1 MKKRDFIVLFGGE
14 AGYGVMSAGLMLA
27 RTAMRNSLQAVVVNE
42 YPSLIKGGLNNCL
55 VRISDSPLTS
65 FEEELD
71 VLGAVSQQAYE
82 LNVGKVKPGGLV
94 FHDAGVKVD
103 AVAPPAGV
111 TLVAVQLVQSGS
123 GDMAKVMAN
132 SAVIGAFCALT
143 DFPADALKA
152 VLTAEFA
159 DPAVQAK
166 NLAIFEQTWQALQ
179 GSKAVRGGRFPFT
192 LQPSPSPRMLLTG
205 NDAIAMGALQAGCR
219 FAAGYP
225 MTPATSVLVYLADH
239 AIEYGLVFKQAEDEI
254 AAVNM
259 LIGAGFAG
267 VRALGATSGGGFAL
281 MTEAVGFAAMAEV
294 PLVMVMAQRGG
305 PSTGLPTRTM
315 QADLIQ
321 VLYASQGEFARVV
334 VAPGDVEECFAETFR
349 AFNLAEKYQVPC
361 FILTDKFLADSS
373 VTQPFFAAEGME
385 VDRGK
390 LVDEAWL
397 SQHQPYLRYHPAEDG
412 VSERAIP
419 GQAGGR
425 HVATSYT
432 HGEDG
437 FYSSGHKEYAGNEPE
452 ITAAGIDKSFAKLP
466 GILAQ
471 IPGIKLHGPEQAEL
485 TLIAWGSTKGAA
497 LEAIELAKEQG
508 ISVNLLQILY
518 ASPFPEAAVTEV
530 LKRARRTLLLE
541 GNRTA
546 QMGALLRGQTGFAAD
561 AQYLKYDSKAFT
573 PSGIVRKIQEVMMK

>member
-1 MKKRDFIVLFGGE
+1 MRNRGFSFLFGGE

-27 RTAMRNSLQAVVVNE
+27 KAAVRNGLQAVVVNE

-55 VRISDSPLTS
+55 VRISDKALTS
-65 FEEELD
+65 YEDDID

-82 LNVGKVKPGGLV
+82 LNVGKVRPGGVV
-94 FHDAGVKVD
+94 FHDVGVKTD
-103 AVAPPAGV
+103 KAAPPEGVSLVPAQLIQAG
-111 TLVAVQLVQSGS
+111 A
-123 GDMAKVMAN
+123 GDAAKIMAN
-132 SAVIGAFCALT
+132 SAVMGAFCALT
-143 DFPADALKA
+143 DFPAGA
-152 VLTAEFA
+152 VKEVITGEFA
-159 DPAVQAK
+159 EPLVQAK
-166 NLAIFEQTWQALQ
+166 NLEIFDHTWEGLKARPGAAEVKFPFALQ
-179 GSKAVRGGRFPFT
+179 PAPI
-192 LQPSPSPRMLLTG
+192 PRMLLTG

-239 AIEYGLVFKQAEDEI
+239 AVEYGLVFKQAEDEI

-267 VRALGATSGGGFAL
+267 VRALGATSGGGFSL

-315 QADLIQ
+315 QADLNQ

-334 VAPGDVEECFAETFR
+334 VAPGDVAECFTETFR

-361 FILTDKFLADSS
+361 FILTDKYLADSS
-373 VTQPFFAAEGME
+373 VTQPFFETREMQT
-385 VDRGK
+385 DRG
-390 LVDEAWL
+390 LMVDEAWL
-397 SQHQPYLRYHPAEDG
+397 SGHQPYLRYRLTGDG
-412 VSERAIP
+412 VSERSIP

-437 FYSSGHKEYAGNEPE
+437 FYSSGHKEYAGSEPE
-452 ITAAGIDKSFAKLP
+452 ITASGIDKSFAKLP
-466 GILAQ
+466 GMLAE
-471 IPGIKLHGPEQAEL
+471 IPGIRLYGPAQADL
-485 TLIAWGSTKGAA
+485 TLIVWGSTKGAA

-508 ISVNLLQILY
+508 FSVNLMQILY

-530 LKRARRTLLLE
+530 LKKARRTLLVE

-546 QMGALLRGQTGFAAD
+546 QMGALLRAQTGFAPD
-561 AQYLKYDSKAFT
+561 AQYLKYDSRPFT
-573 PSGIVRKIQEVMMK
+573 PSGIVRKIQEVMAK

>member
-1 MKKRDFIVLFGGE
+1 MEKRDFVVLFGGE

-27 RTAMRNSLQAVVVNE
+27 RTAMRNGLQAMIVNE

-103 AVAPPAGV
+103 AVAPPEGV
-111 TLVAVQLVQSGS
+111 TLVGASLIQSGS
-123 GDMAKVMAN
+123 GEMAKVMAN
-132 SAVIGAFCALT
+132 SAIIGAFCALT

-159 DPAVQAK
+159 DSAVQAK

-179 GSKAVRGGRFPFT
+179 GSEAVHGKKFPFA
-192 LQPSPSPRMLLTG
+192 LRPSPLPRMLLTG
-205 NDAIAMGALQAGCR
+205 NDAIALGAIQAGCR

-267 VRALGATSGGGFAL
+267 VRSLGATSGGGFAL
-281 MTEAVGFAAMAEV
+281 MTEAVGCAAMAEV

-315 QADLIQ
+315 QADL
-321 VLYASQGEFARVV
+321 
-334 VAPGDVEECFAETFR
+334 
-349 AFNLAEKYQVPC
+349 N
-361 FILTDKFLADSS
+361 
-373 VTQPFFAAEGME
+373 
-385 VDRGK
+385 
-390 LVDEAWL
+390 
-397 SQHQPYLRYHPAEDG
+397 
-412 VSERAIP
+412 
-419 GQAGGR
+419 
-425 HVATSYT
+425 
-432 HGEDG
+432 
-437 FYSSGHKEYAGNEPE
+437 
-452 ITAAGIDKSFAKLP
+452 
-466 GILAQ
+466 
-471 IPGIKLHGPEQAEL
+471 
-485 TLIAWGSTKGAA
+485 
-497 LEAIELAKEQG
+497 
-508 ISVNLLQILY
+508 
-518 ASPFPEAAVTEV
+518 
-530 LKRARRTLLLE
+530 
-541 GNRTA
+541 
-546 QMGALLRGQTGFAAD
+546 
-561 AQYLKYDSKAFT
+561 
-573 PSGIVRKIQEVMMK
+573 